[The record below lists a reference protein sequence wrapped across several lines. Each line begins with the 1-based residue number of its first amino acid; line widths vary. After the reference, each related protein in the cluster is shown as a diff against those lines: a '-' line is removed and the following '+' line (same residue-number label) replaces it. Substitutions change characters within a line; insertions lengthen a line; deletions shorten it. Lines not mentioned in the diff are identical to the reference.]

1 VYIVIYVCGSQ
12 SSKAACGLIH
22 CARPTPAAKERI
34 EIGACTCLPEA
45 RAKIWANH
53 VTRVGRVRRGAL
65 RCAIA
70 HIPRYVTARSGR
82 RNLEVSWAGSGP
94 GLLGSD
100 RLRFGQA
107 QALDDSGPGLAR
119 VD

>member
-1 VYIVIYVCGSQ
+1 M
-12 SSKAACGLIH
+12 
-22 CARPTPAAKERI
+22 
-34 EIGACTCLPEA
+34 CLAEA

-70 HIPRYVTARSGR
+70 HFPRYATASSSGR
-82 RNLEVSWAGSGP
+82 RNLLVSWAGSGP

-100 RLRFGQA
+100 RLKFGQA
-107 QALDDSGPGLAR
+107 QALDDSGPGTSF
-119 VD
+119 